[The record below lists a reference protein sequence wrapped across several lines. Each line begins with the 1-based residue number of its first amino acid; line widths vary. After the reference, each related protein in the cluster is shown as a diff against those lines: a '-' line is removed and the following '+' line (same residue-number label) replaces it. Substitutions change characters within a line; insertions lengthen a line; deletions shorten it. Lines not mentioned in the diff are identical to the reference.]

1 MKAIYKKEL
10 RLFYTTMTGYV
21 AAAMMLV
28 LVGVCSHVVNLKG
41 GLSGLEYALLSSRWA
56 LALVVPVLTMRS
68 FVEEK
73 KQHTD
78 LLLSA
83 SPVTPAQIVLGKFFA
98 TATVYALP
106 LAVVGFYPLIFSA
119 YGCIDLPS
127 ALLAL
132 LAMLLLGL
140 ALIPIGMFISS
151 LTESYVVATLVS
163 IGAMMLMYFFTDIGS
178 MASDSGTV
186 ALIVLTALVVGL
198 VAVVYLLTRSSAA
211 AVMTGAVL
219 ELACVVAYFISSAA
233 LTSLLRSLLS
243 WLGLFSMSQNLFS
256 GVLDIPAI
264 VYYLSI
270 TGLFLFLCAGTL
282 ERRRWN

>member
-98 TATVYALP
+98 TATVYARP

-119 YGCIDLPS
+119 YGSIDLPS

-211 AVMTGAVL
+211 AVVTGAVL

>member
-119 YGCIDLPS
+119 YGSIDLPS

-211 AVMTGAVL
+211 AVMTGVVL

>member
-119 YGCIDLPS
+119 YGSIDLPS

-211 AVMTGAVL
+211 AVVTGAVL

-233 LTSLLRSLLS
+233 LTSLLGSLLS

>member
-119 YGCIDLPS
+119 YGSIDLPS

>member
-119 YGCIDLPS
+119 YGSIDLPS

-140 ALIPIGMFISS
+140 ALSPIGMFISS

>member
-119 YGCIDLPS
+119 YGSIDLPS

-211 AVMTGAVL
+211 AVVTGAVL

-270 TGLFLFLCAGTL
+270 TGLVLFLCAGTL

>member
-21 AAAMMLV
+21 AAAMMMV

-119 YGCIDLPS
+119 YGSIDLPS

>member
-119 YGCIDLPS
+119 YGSIDLPS

-211 AVMTGAVL
+211 AVVTGAVL

>member
-106 LAVVGFYPLIFSA
+106 LAVVGFYPLFFSA
-119 YGCIDLPS
+119 YGSIDLPS

>member
-83 SPVTPAQIVLGKFFA
+83 SPVTPAQIVLGKFFP

-119 YGCIDLPS
+119 YGSIDLPS